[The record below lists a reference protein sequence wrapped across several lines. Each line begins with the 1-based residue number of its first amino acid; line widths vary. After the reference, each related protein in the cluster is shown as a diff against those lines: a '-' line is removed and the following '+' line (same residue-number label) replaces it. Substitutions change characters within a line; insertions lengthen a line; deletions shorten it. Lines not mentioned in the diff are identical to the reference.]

1 MDTTIMKV
9 EARNTILLYADEE
22 MQRNAALTGEYK
34 EYVTLVLQLLRDD
47 YREQV
52 ENGNTTYVVNERTL
66 DFLDSI
72 RPF

>member
-1 MDTTIMKV
+1 MDTTIMKA
-9 EARNTILLYADEE
+9 EARNMILLYADEE

-34 EYVTLVLQLLRDD
+34 EYVTIVLQLLRDD
-47 YREQV
+47 YKDQV
-52 ENGNTTYVVNERTL
+52 ENGNTAYVVNERTL

>member
-47 YREQV
+47 YRAQV
-52 ENGNTTYVVNERTL
+52 ANGSTEYDVDERTL
-66 DFLDSI
+66 EYLNSI
-72 RPF
+72 KPF